1 VPWELVRVVDAQ
13 DGTCYRSR
21 GEDDGDPRLYVAA
34 SYAAQGATQAP
45 GLSRPGK
52 GMVGQAARDK
62 KRILVKSVPAD
73 YVVISS
79 SLGQAPP
86 LNLVVVPLLFEGEP
100 KGVIELASFSEFTP
114 VQIAFID
121 QLVESLGIV
130 VATIEATM
138 RTDELLRQ
146 SQGMAEELKKQQE
159 ELQKTNEALEEK
171 ARQLTAQKDEVETKN
186 HEVNVAKQELEE
198 KAKQLALTSQY
209 KSQFLANMSHELRT
223 PLNSLLILSRQLAE
237 NRRRTLDEKQV
248 EYAQTIHQSGTDLLN
263 LINEILDLA
272 KVESG
277 TMAIDTAEVKFVDL
291 EQYLQRSFRQIA
303 KERGLEFEVRVPD
316 GALESLVTDDLRLR
330 QVLRN
335 LLSNAMK
342 FTETGK
348 VSVVIEAAHP
358 NEWSRDRETLN
369 RADAVVAFRVSDSGI
384 GIPDDKHSIIFEAF
398 QQAEGGTSRK
408 YGGTGL
414 GLAISREIALLLGGE
429 LRVESRVGQGST
441 FSLFLPRQYM
451 GLASTSR
458 ERPSSPPK
466 RHEVGLFAAV
476 PVPAELPSLRGR
488 RVLVV
493 DDDVRNIFALSVLLE
508 EHEMKVLRAET
519 GHQALAQ
526 LENNAD
532 IDAVLMDVMMPEMD
546 GYEAI
551 RRIREHARWRD
562 LPIIALTAKAMKGDR
577 EQCMAAGASDYV
589 IKPVDAE
596 ELTRV
601 LYRWLPAGEA
611 AKSEPNRETPTS
623 APL

>member
-1 VPWELVRVVDAQ
+1 
-13 DGTCYRSR
+13 
-21 GEDDGDPRLYVAA
+21 
-34 SYAAQGATQAP
+34 
-45 GLSRPGK
+45 
-52 GMVGQAARDK
+52 
-62 KRILVKSVPAD
+62 
-73 YVVISS
+73 
-79 SLGQAPP
+79 
-86 LNLVVVPLLFEGEP
+86 
-100 KGVIELASFSEFTP
+100 
-114 VQIAFID
+114 
-121 QLVESLGIV
+121 
-130 VATIEATM
+130 
-138 RTDELLRQ
+138 
-146 SQGMAEELKKQQE
+146 
-159 ELQKTNEALEEK
+159 
-171 ARQLTAQKDEVETKN
+171 
-186 HEVNVAKQELEE
+186 VAKQELEE

-342 FTETGK
+342 FTETVK

-532 IDAVLMDVMMPEMD
+532 IDAVLMDVRMPEMD

-551 RRIREHARWRD
+551 RRIRAHTRWRD

-601 LYRWLPAGEA
+601 LYR
-611 AKSEPNRETPTS
+611 
-623 APL
+623 